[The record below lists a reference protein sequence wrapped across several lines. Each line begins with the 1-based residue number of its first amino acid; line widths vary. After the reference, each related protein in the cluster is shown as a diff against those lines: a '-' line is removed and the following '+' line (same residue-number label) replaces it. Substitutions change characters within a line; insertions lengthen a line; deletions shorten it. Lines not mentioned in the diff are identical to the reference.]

1 MHFEKIGH
9 RLKVGA
15 FPSKWQISELCKSF
29 KDIQSRKTG
38 IRYIQHLKFL
48 ASKRKISQG
57 KPFGWFICIPLR
69 NTFELLMKN
78 T

>member
-1 MHFEKIGH
+1 MHFEKIG
-9 RLKVGA
+9 LKVGA

-29 KDIQSRKTG
+29 KDLQSRKTG

-48 ASKRKISQG
+48 ASKQKISQG
-57 KPFGWFICIPLR
+57 KPFGWFISIPLR